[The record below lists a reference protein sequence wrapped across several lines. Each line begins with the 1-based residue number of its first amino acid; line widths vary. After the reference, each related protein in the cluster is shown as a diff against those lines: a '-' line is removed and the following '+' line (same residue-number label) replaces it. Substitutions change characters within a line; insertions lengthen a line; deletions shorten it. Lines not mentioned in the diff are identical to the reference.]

1 MLPNGLKI
9 RNINPAQ
16 DGDLYGVTSIDDTW
30 VPINQMIKYYKY
42 GFGRA
47 SDYVNFEIR
56 NGNMTRKQGIKILQK
71 FDGKCSEKLIKNF
84 CKYIDISDH
93 EFWNQISKYV
103 NKNLFTISNQKNLSF
118 KVGDSENIP
127 LEKSSVDIVINV
139 ESSHCY
145 GSFSG
150 FLKEVSRVLRPGGR
164 FLFCDFR
171 PSEEIKPLLSEF
183 DSRKRIYLASPGL
196 WQGLSCVKGEMIIYP
211 KGGTAPL
218 HHHENAEHFQ
228 YIMEGTGTV
237 TFENSEHIVEK
248 GDILYFFENE
258 VHAFEN
264 KDADEFVFAEFFVPG
279 SYKTIWAKDANVC
292 TWLPT
297 GKDLRGRKAARH
309 IEKHVAGEGTDI

>member
-1 MLPNGLKI
+1 MTLLIKGSTIAEYVVSKGVSRKLLLN
-9 RNINPAQ
+9 RHET
-16 DGDLYGVTSIDDTW
+16 GDSRLE
-30 VPINQMIKYYKY
+30 IKKY
-42 GFGRA
+42 IVDSEA
-47 SDYVNFEIR
+47 EIEL
-56 NGNMTRKQGIKILQK
+56 NLEKDSLSWFHALTEGIKIDSVTLDQQSLLVLK
-71 FDGKCSEKLIKNF
+71 GN
-84 CKYIDISDH
+84 
-93 EFWNQISKYV
+93 
-103 NKNLFTISNQKNLSF
+103 NKTVIQNSGFSTAEILLCTVPKVSRFLGEGEAIPF
-118 KVGDSENIP
+118 K
-127 LEKSSVDIVINV
+127 KHSVDWSV
-139 ESSHCY
+139 EP
-145 GSFSG
+145 
-150 FLKEVSRVLRPGGR
+150 V
-164 FLFCDFR
+164 
-171 PSEEIKPLLSEF
+171 LLSEF

-264 KDADEFVFAEFFVPG
+264 KDADEFIFAEFFVPG

-309 IEKHVAGEGTDI
+309 IEKHVAGEGADI

>member
-1 MLPNGLKI
+1 MTLLIKGRTIAEHEVRKGVSRKLLLNRHETGDSRLEINKYIVDSEAEIELNLEKDSLSWFHALTEGIMIDSVTLDKQSLLVLK
-9 RNINPAQ
+9 
-16 DGDLYGVTSIDDTW
+16 GDNKTVIQNSGSSIAEILLCTVPKVSRFLGAGEAIPFKKHSIDW
-30 VPINQMIKYYKY
+30 
-42 GFGRA
+42 
-47 SDYVNFEIR
+47 
-56 NGNMTRKQGIKILQK
+56 
-71 FDGKCSEKLIKNF
+71 
-84 CKYIDISDH
+84 
-93 EFWNQISKYV
+93 
-103 NKNLFTISNQKNLSF
+103 
-118 KVGDSENIP
+118 
-127 LEKSSVDIVINV
+127 SVEPV
-139 ESSHCY
+139 
-145 GSFSG
+145 
-150 FLKEVSRVLRPGGR
+150 
-164 FLFCDFR
+164 
-171 PSEEIKPLLSEF
+171 LLSEF

-237 TFENSEHIVEK
+237 TFDNSEHIVEK

>member
-1 MLPNGLKI
+1 MTLLIKGRTIAEHEVRKGVSRKLLLNRHETGDSRLE
-9 RNINPAQ
+9 IN
-16 DGDLYGVTSIDDTW
+16 
-30 VPINQMIKYYKY
+30 KYIVDSE
-42 GFGRA
+42 A
-47 SDYVNFEIR
+47 EIEL
-56 NGNMTRKQGIKILQK
+56 NLEKDSLSWFHALTEGIKIDSVTLDKQSLLVLK
-71 FDGKCSEKLIKNF
+71 GD
-84 CKYIDISDH
+84 
-93 EFWNQISKYV
+93 
-103 NKNLFTISNQKNLSF
+103 NKTVIQNSGSSIAEILLCTVPKVSRFLGAGEAIPF
-118 KVGDSENIP
+118 KTH
-127 LEKSSVDIVINV
+127 SVDWSV
-139 ESSHCY
+139 EP
-145 GSFSG
+145 
-150 FLKEVSRVLRPGGR
+150 V
-164 FLFCDFR
+164 
-171 PSEEIKPLLSEF
+171 LLSEF

-211 KGGTAPL
+211 RGGTAPL

-237 TFENSEHIVEK
+237 TFDNSEHIVEK

>member
-1 MLPNGLKI
+1 MTLLIKGRTIAEHEVRKGVSRKLLLNRHETGDSRLE
-9 RNINPAQ
+9 IN
-16 DGDLYGVTSIDDTW
+16 
-30 VPINQMIKYYKY
+30 KYIVDSE
-42 GFGRA
+42 A
-47 SDYVNFEIR
+47 EIEL
-56 NGNMTRKQGIKILQK
+56 NLEKDSLSWFHALTEGIKIDSVTLDKQSLLVLK
-71 FDGKCSEKLIKNF
+71 GD
-84 CKYIDISDH
+84 
-93 EFWNQISKYV
+93 
-103 NKNLFTISNQKNLSF
+103 NKTVIQNS
-118 KVGDSENIP
+118 G
-127 LEKSSVDIVINV
+127 SSIAEILLCTVP
-139 ESSHCY
+139 
-145 GSFSG
+145 
-150 FLKEVSRVLRPGGR
+150 KVSR
-164 FLFCDFR
+164 FLGAGEAIPFKKHSIDWSVE
-171 PSEEIKPLLSEF
+171 PVLLSEF

-211 KGGTAPL
+211 RGGTAPL

-237 TFENSEHIVEK
+237 TFDNSEHIVEK

>member
-1 MLPNGLKI
+1 MTLLIKGSTIAEYVVSKGVSRKLLLN
-9 RNINPAQ
+9 RHET
-16 DGDLYGVTSIDDTW
+16 GDSRLE
-30 VPINQMIKYYKY
+30 IKKY
-42 GFGRA
+42 IVDSEA
-47 SDYVNFEIR
+47 EIEL
-56 NGNMTRKQGIKILQK
+56 NLEKDSLSWFHALTEGIKIDSVTLDQQSLLVLK
-71 FDGKCSEKLIKNF
+71 GN
-84 CKYIDISDH
+84 
-93 EFWNQISKYV
+93 
-103 NKNLFTISNQKNLSF
+103 NKTVIQNSGFSTAEILLCTVPKVSRFLGEGEAIPF
-118 KVGDSENIP
+118 KTH
-127 LEKSSVDIVINV
+127 SVDWSV
-139 ESSHCY
+139 EP
-145 GSFSG
+145 
-150 FLKEVSRVLRPGGR
+150 V
-164 FLFCDFR
+164 
-171 PSEEIKPLLSEF
+171 LLSEF

-264 KDADEFVFAEFFVPG
+264 KYADEFVFAEFFVPG

-297 GKDLRGRKAARH
+297 GKDLKGRKAARH